1 MSEID
6 LMVIKIYLKVNRV
19 MSEMFVQ
26 EIVHFFFFLQY
37 FTISVLTYQ
46 IVQLRLIL

>member
-26 EIVHFFFFLQY
+26 EIVHFFFL
-37 FTISVLTYQ
+37 FTIFYNICLNLPNCTT
-46 IVQLRLIL
+46 